1 MMIKWLSD
9 RIVNYFR
16 DKSISAINADPIYI
30 ARIHFK
36 SSVNLLKS
44 KYGGLSEL
52 YWVGSFKYTDNIFS
66 YFKNST
72 LIDLDTMANIPFERN
87 TRDEKIVDLFI
98 GSVAPEKCI
107 LAFFLDDSN
116 LDSNSCLI
124 DDFVREK
131 EHSFILHDQNYT
143 KLI

>member
-36 SSVNLLKS
+36 SSIDLLKS

-52 YWVGSFKYTDNIFS
+52 YWVGSFKYKDNISS
-66 YFKNST
+66 YFKCSN
-72 LIDLDTMANIPFERN
+72 LIDFETMAHIPFERN

-107 LAFFLDDSN
+107 IAFFLDDNN
-116 LDSNSCLI
+116 LDSNSHLI

-131 EHSFILHDQNYT
+131 EQSFMLHEQNYT